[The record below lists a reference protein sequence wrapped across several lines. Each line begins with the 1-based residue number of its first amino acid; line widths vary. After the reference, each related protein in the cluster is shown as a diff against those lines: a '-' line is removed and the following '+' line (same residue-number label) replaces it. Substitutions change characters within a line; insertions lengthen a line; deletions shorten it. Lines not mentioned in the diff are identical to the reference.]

1 MTRYK
6 RLPVAVCLQNVT
18 VCCCSYPATVEC
30 AAAGAAAAGSAVGRP
45 LVGPAAASA
54 AVGGDDGRCR
64 SWSVSPRRT
73 DEEEPDGH
81 QAAGSAGALEEA
93 LGAVIAERV
102 REFRL
107 QLGLTVGQ
115 LAELTSLSKGML
127 SKIENAQASPSL
139 ATLARLSGALKVPV
153 TAFFRGLD
161 EEQDVLHVKAGRGLD
176 IEHKGSGPGHRYQ
189 LLGTMRAP
197 HNSLETLLVTLTD
210 RAEEFPLYQHPGTEL
225 IYMIAGRI
233 EYLCG
238 NSAYLLEPGDA
249 MQFVGEVAA
258 RPDER

>member
-1 MTRYK
+1 MSQ
-6 RLPVAVCLQNVT
+6 LVGL
-18 VCCCSYPATVEC
+18 
-30 AAAGAAAAGSAVGRP
+30 AAAGDEPQQDRRSAAGS
-45 LVGPAAASA
+45 
-54 AVGGDDGRCR
+54 
-64 SWSVSPRRT
+64 
-73 DEEEPDGH
+73 PD
-81 QAAGSAGALEEA
+81 ALEEA
-93 LGAVIAERV
+93 LGAIIAERV

-107 QLGLTVGQ
+107 RLGLTVGQ
-115 LAELTSLSKGML
+115 LAELTRLSKGML

-153 TAFFRGLD
+153 TAFFRGLN
-161 EEQDVLHVKAGRGLD
+161 EEQDVLVVKAGRGLD

-210 RAEEFPLYQHPGTEL
+210 RAEIFPLYQHPGTEL

-238 NSAYLLEPGDA
+238 NSTYLLEPGDA
-249 MQFVGEVAA
+249 MQFVGEVPHGPRTLIELPIQFLSVKSIQPAS
-258 RPDER
+258 

>member
-1 MTRYK
+1 MTQLIDLTPR
-6 RLPVAVCLQNVT
+6 
-18 VCCCSYPATVEC
+18 
-30 AAAGAAAAGSAVGRP
+30 
-45 LVGPAAASA
+45 
-54 AVGGDDGRCR
+54 DDGKR
-64 SWSVSPRRT
+64 P
-73 DEEEPDGH
+73 H
-81 QAAGSAGALEEA
+81 AGTVAEGALEDA
-93 LGAVIAERV
+93 LNAIIAERV

-139 ATLARLSGALKVPV
+139 ATLARLSEALKVPV
-153 TAFFRGLD
+153 TAFFRGLN

-197 HNSLETLLVTLTD
+197 HNSLETMLVTLTE
-210 RAEEFPLYQHPGTEL
+210 RADAFPLYQHPGTEL

-238 NSAYLLEPGDA
+238 SSRYLLEPGDA
-249 MQFVGEVAA
+249 MQFVGEVPHGPCTLIELPIQFLSVKAIQPA
-258 RPDER
+258 S

>member
-1 MTRYK
+1 MSQ
-6 RLPVAVCLQNVT
+6 LVGL
-18 VCCCSYPATVEC
+18 
-30 AAAGAAAAGSAVGRP
+30 AAAGDEPQQDAPS
-45 LVGPAAASA
+45 AAS
-54 AVGGDDGRCR
+54 
-64 SWSVSPRRT
+64 SP
-73 DEEEPDGH
+73 
-81 QAAGSAGALEEA
+81 AALEEA
-93 LGAVIAERV
+93 LGAIIAERV

-107 QLGLTVGQ
+107 RLGLTVGQ

-153 TAFFRGLD
+153 TAFFRGLN
-161 EEQDVLHVKAGRGLD
+161 EEQDVLVVKAGRGLD

-210 RAEEFPLYQHPGTEL
+210 RAEVFPLYQHPGTEL

-238 NSAYLLEPGDA
+238 ESTFLLEPGDA
-249 MQFVGEVAA
+249 MQFVGEVPHGPRTLIELPIQFLSVKSIQPAG
-258 RPDER
+258 

>member
-1 MTRYK
+1 MSQ
-6 RLPVAVCLQNVT
+6 LVGL
-18 VCCCSYPATVEC
+18 
-30 AAAGAAAAGSAVGRP
+30 AAADEDGGQHEQLAVG
-45 LVGPAAASA
+45 
-54 AVGGDDGRCR
+54 
-64 SWSVSPRRT
+64 SP
-73 DEEEPDGH
+73 D
-81 QAAGSAGALEEA
+81 ALEEA

-107 QLGLTVGQ
+107 HLGLTVGQ

-153 TAFFRGLD
+153 TAFFRGLN
-161 EEQDVLHVKAGRGLD
+161 EEQDVLYVKAGRGLD

-210 RAEEFPLYQHPGTEL
+210 RAEEFPLYQHPGTEM

-238 NSAYLLEPGDA
+238 NSAYLLEPGDT
-249 MQFVGEVAA
+249 MQFVGEVPHGP
-258 RPDER
+258 RTLIELPIQFLSVKSIQPTG